1 MSLWRSLAV
10 LLPSGLGLP
19 QVPNRFFGLPQC
31 LFGNLVL
38 APKIFL
44 QEIQIGRWHRHSLP
58 DHLSSNLAYPSGF
71 DIRYH
76 GRVPGGCALSISA
89 DANRLDG
96 VGKKSPARAGRDGH
110 DRRGALNLSRPAMPT
125 ADGGVRFAQGS
136 YSCAA
141 QHCAAA
147 SIWSDWSNVNSW
159 RVSSGS
165 LALNE
170 AVIGVPMRRRRD
182 GLIAGDFS

>member
-76 GRVPGGCALSISA
+76 GRAPGGCALSISA
-89 DANRLDG
+89 DANRLD
-96 VGKKSPARAGRDGH
+96 A
-110 DRRGALNLSRPAMPT
+110 
-125 ADGGVRFAQGS
+125 
-136 YSCAA
+136 
-141 QHCAAA
+141 
-147 SIWSDWSNVNSW
+147 
-159 RVSSGS
+159 
-165 LALNE
+165 
-170 AVIGVPMRRRRD
+170 
-182 GLIAGDFS
+182 